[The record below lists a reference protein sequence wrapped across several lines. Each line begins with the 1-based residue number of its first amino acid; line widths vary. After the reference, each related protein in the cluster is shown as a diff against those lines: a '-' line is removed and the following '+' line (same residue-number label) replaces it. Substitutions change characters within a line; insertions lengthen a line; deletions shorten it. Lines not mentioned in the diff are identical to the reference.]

1 MDPRD
6 MRLKRNG
13 TNETRKKCRT
23 SKSHRRIRKKC
34 RLDKPVRIARNA
46 DNDPGRDAYPSS
58 VFAGYEKDYPD
69 NLSQEA
75 K

>member
-1 MDPRD
+1 M
-6 MRLKRNG
+6 
-13 TNETRKKCRT
+13 RKKCRT
-23 SKSHRRIRKKC
+23 SKSHKERRKNC
-34 RLDKPVRIARNA
+34 RLDKPARIARNA
-46 DNDPGRDAYPSS
+46 DNDPGRDAISWS